1 MFDFRYHVV
10 SLAAVFLALVLGILV
25 GVAISDPQ
33 LADRIDKRALQDRVS
48 RLEGDVADAQARLQ
62 EQRAAEAYVARTYD
76 AVMHDRLA
84 GMRIAVLV
92 VGSGDRIRADVVDAI
107 DAAGGSIVRI
117 RSIRVPVADGIEES
131 LTPTQSSASAVGR
144 ELGSEFVS
152 GAESPVWDELGEQL
166 VLEQEGPFD
175 GEVDGVVVARSA
187 DPQQGETAR
196 FLRGLYEG
204 LEGAVPAVG
213 VEETGTDP
221 SLVPV
226 LQRFDDFSTVN
237 NVDSRVG
244 RVTLAVLLAG
254 GPVGHYGID
263 APDGVMP
270 TVEPVAASPAS

>member
-1 MFDFRYHVV
+1 VFDFRYHVV

-175 GEVDGVVVARSA
+175 GVVDGVVVARSA

-213 VEETGTDP
+213 VEETDTDP

>member
-1 MFDFRYHVV
+1 VFDFRYHVV

-131 LTPTQSSASAVGR
+131 LTPAQSSASAVGR

-213 VEETGTDP
+213 VEETDTDP

>member
-1 MFDFRYHVV
+1 
-10 SLAAVFLALVLGILV
+10 
-25 GVAISDPQ
+25 
-33 LADRIDKRALQDRVS
+33 
-48 RLEGDVADAQARLQ
+48 
-62 EQRAAEAYVARTYD
+62 
-76 AVMHDRLA
+76 
-84 GMRIAVLV
+84 

>member
-1 MFDFRYHVV
+1 VFDFRYHVV

-131 LTPTQSSASAVGR
+131 LAPAQSSASAVGR

-213 VEETGTDP
+213 VEETDTDP

>member
-1 MFDFRYHVV
+1 VFDFRYHVV

-213 VEETGTDP
+213 VEETGTDS

>member
-1 MFDFRYHVV
+1 VFDFRYHVV

-84 GMRIAVLV
+84 GKRIAVLV
-92 VGSGDRIRADVVDAI
+92 IGSGDRIRAHVAETI
-107 DAAGGSIVRI
+107 DAAGGTLVRV
-117 RSIRVPVADGIEES
+117 RSIRVPVPEGIEES
-131 LTPTQSSASAVGR
+131 VVPAQSSLSAVGR

-152 GAESPVWDELGEQL
+152 GGETPVWDALGEQL
-166 VLEQEGPFD
+166 VLEQEGALD
-175 GEVDGVVVARSA
+175 EEVDAVVVARSA
-187 DPQQGETAR
+187 EPQPGDTAR

-204 LEGAVPAVG
+204 VEGAVPAVG
-213 VEETGTDP
+213 VEETGTEP
-221 SLVPV
+221 SIVPV
-226 LQRFDDFSTVN
+226 LSQFDDFSSVN

-254 GPVGHYGID
+254 GTVGHYGID

-270 TVEPVAASPAS
+270 TVEPVTAPPTS

>member
-1 MFDFRYHVV
+1 VFDFRYHVV

>member
-1 MFDFRYHVV
+1 VFDFRYHVV
-10 SLAAVFLALVLGILV
+10 SLAAVVLALVLGILV

-213 VEETGTDP
+213 VEETDTDP

>member
-117 RSIRVPVADGIEES
+117 RSIRVPVADGIEDS

-152 GAESPVWDELGEQL
+152 GTESPVWDELGEQL

-213 VEETGTDP
+213 VEETDTDP

>member
-1 MFDFRYHVV
+1 VFDFRYHVV

-84 GMRIAVLV
+84 GKRIAVLV
-92 VGSGDRIRADVVDAI
+92 IGSGDRIRAHVAETI
-107 DAAGGSIVRI
+107 DAAGGTLVRV
-117 RSIRVPVADGIEES
+117 RSIRVPVPEGIEES
-131 LTPTQSSASAVGR
+131 VVPAQSSLSAVGR

-152 GAESPVWDELGEQL
+152 GGETPVWDALGEQL
-166 VLEQEGPFD
+166 VLEQEGALD
-175 GEVDGVVVARSA
+175 EEVDAVVVARSA
-187 DPQQGETAR
+187 EPQPGDTAR

-204 LEGAVPAVG
+204 VEGAVPAVG
-213 VEETGTDP
+213 VEETGTEP

-226 LQRFDDFSTVN
+226 LSKFDDFSSVN

-254 GPVGHYGID
+254 GTVGHYGID

-270 TVEPVAASPAS
+270 TVEPVTAPPTS